1 MEDVIKKRF
10 LEARLKELRE
20 KVEYIPWMIWQNVLM
35 ISMVFRQ
42 AE

>member
-10 LEARLKELRE
+10 LGARLKELRE
-20 KVEYIPWMIWQNVLM
+20 KNGVMIWQNVLM